1 MPSCLVANQGGC
13 PQQRLQQP
21 DCCRPA
27 RRGTI
32 GRWSVAGVVVV
43 AEWLLDG
50 CPLES
55 AKPCSCGRASRS
67 DKALLISHFG
77 TDIGKILSRQIHA
90 EHHARGMLLPASR
103 EEEIISKDSGLNLVN
118 SHGRDPGSHEQSH
131 KGHGEGASLWD
142 RASVSMWRANCG
154 AYLVVYD

>member
-1 MPSCLVANQGGC
+1 M
-13 PQQRLQQP
+13 
-21 DCCRPA
+21 
-27 RRGTI
+27 
-32 GRWSVAGVVVV
+32 VVG
-43 AEWLLDG
+43 AEWLLDR

-77 TDIGKILSRQIHA
+77 TNIGSVLSGQIHA
-90 EHHARGMLLPASR
+90 EHHTRCMLLSASR

-118 SHGRDPGSHEQSH
+118 SHGRDPGSHEQRH

-142 RASVSMWRANCG
+142 RASVLMWLANGG
-154 AYLVVYD
+154 AYLVVYNQC